1 MILSHP
7 IFIFKKYHNFTNPL
21 LKNPIKLIF
30 PLYDK
35 YEFNTFT
42 QRGDCKMNRILS
54 KKVAVISMAAA
65 VTFSSLGFAGHNSL
79 TEAKGKKN
87 EPTNVIMMVMDGT
100 SSGATSLARWY
111 KGENLAMDEIVIG
124 GMRTHS
130 AESAI
135 TDSAPAATALATGH
149 KSNDKIVGL
158 LPEVVN
164 TPGVDAVN
172 PEDAF
177 KPVANV
183 LEGAKLLGK
192 STGIISTSE
201 IQHATPAG
209 FTSHAT
215 HRSNYHDI
223 AEQQVYQGIDVVLGG
238 GKEALLPGT
247 TSNSRV
253 DGEDL
258 TTVLDAKGYDFV
270 ETRDELLKT
279 KSNKIWGSFAPSAMA
294 YDFDRKVTSNNEP
307 SLAEMTKKAIDTLSK
322 DKDGFFL
329 FVEGSKVDWAAHAND
344 TIGIISDVLAFD
356 DAVNEALKFAKKD
369 GNTMVIAVSDHG
381 NSGITMGNVNT
392 NSNYPEIPV
401 SAYIDPLKK
410 ASMTIEGALKQLKA
424 DRSNMKEVAEL
435 YGLDSLTAT
444 EIEALKTSK
453 SLQADMT
460 KMLANRANIGFSTGG
475 HTGEDVFLYAYGPS
489 KPYGLIDNTDIAKTM
504 AKFLGFD
511 LNKTTDKLF
520 VNARESFEKKGYKTR
535 IDVTDEKNPVFIAEK
550 QKIKIELPVNKNVAY
565 VTQNKKTYTKTLD
578 GVTVYNS
585 KDFYVS
591 EVALNL
597 SK

>member
-1 MILSHP
+1 MS
-7 IFIFKKYHNFTNPL
+7 
-21 LKNPIKLIF
+21 LIHS
-30 PLYDK
+30 LR
-35 YEFNTFT
+35 E
-42 QRGDCKMNRILS
+42 GIVKMKRILS
-54 KKVAVISMAAA
+54 KKVAVITMASAI
-65 VTFSSLGFAGHNSL
+65 TFSSLGFAGYNSV

-100 SSGATSLARWY
+100 SAGATSLARWY

-124 GMRTHS
+124 GVRTHS

-158 LPEVVN
+158 LPKVVN

-172 PEDAF
+172 PEDAY

-209 FTSHAT
+209 FSSHAA
-215 HRSNYHDI
+215 HRSNYQDI
-223 AEQQVYQGIDVVLGG
+223 AEQQVYQEIDVVLGG
-238 GKEALLPGT
+238 GKESLLPGT
-247 TSNSRV
+247 TKNSRV
-253 DGEDL
+253 DDEDL
-258 TTVLDAKGYDFV
+258 TKVLDTKGYDFV

-279 KSNKIWGSFAPSAMA
+279 KSNKIWGSFAPSALA
-294 YDFDRKVTSNNEP
+294 YDFDRKAISNNEP
-307 SLAEMTKKAIDTLSK
+307 SLAEMTNKAIDTLSK
-322 DKDGFFL
+322 NEKGFFL

-401 SAYIDPLKK
+401 STYIDPLKK
-410 ASMTIEGALKQLKA
+410 ASMTVEGALKQLKA

-435 YGLDSLTAT
+435 YGLDNLTAA

-489 KPYGLIDNTDIAKTM
+489 KPYGLIENTDIAKSM

-535 IDVTDEKNPVFIAEK
+535 IDLTDEKNPVFIAEK
-550 QKIKIELPVNKNVAY
+550 QKIKIELPVNKNVAH
-565 VTQNKKTYTKTLD
+565 VTQNKKTYTKTLN

-591 EVALNL
+591 EAALNL

>member
-1 MILSHP
+1 
-7 IFIFKKYHNFTNPL
+7 
-21 LKNPIKLIF
+21 
-30 PLYDK
+30 
-35 YEFNTFT
+35 
-42 QRGDCKMNRILS
+42 
-54 KKVAVISMAAA
+54 MAAA
-65 VTFSSLGFAGHNSL
+65 VAFSFLGFAEYNSL
-79 TEAKGKKN
+79 TEAKDKKN

-100 SSGATSLARWY
+100 SAGATTLARWY
-111 KGENLAMDEIVIG
+111 KGENLALDEIVIG
-124 GMRTHS
+124 GVRTHS

-164 TPGVDAVN
+164 TSGVAAVN
-172 PEDAF
+172 PEDAY

-209 FTSHAT
+209 FSSHTA
-215 HRSNYHDI
+215 HRSNYQDI
-223 AEQQVYQGIDVVLGG
+223 AEQQVYQEMDVVLGG
-238 GKEALLPGT
+238 GKESLLPGT
-247 TSNSRV
+247 TKNSRV
-253 DGEDL
+253 DNEDL
-258 TTVLDAKGYDFV
+258 TKVLDEKGYNFV
-270 ETRDELLKT
+270 ETREELLKT
-279 KSNKIWGSFAPSAMA
+279 KSDKIWGAFAPSALA
-294 YDFDRKVTSNNEP
+294 YDFDRKATSNSEP

-329 FVEGSKVDWAAHAND
+329 FIEGSKVDWAAHAND

-392 NSNYPEIPV
+392 NSNYPEISV
-401 SAYIDPLKK
+401 SAYVDPLKK

-435 YGLDSLTAT
+435 YGLDNLTAT
-444 EIEALKTSK
+444 EMEALKTSK

-460 KMLANRANIGFSTGG
+460 KMLANRANIGFTTGG

-489 KPYGLIDNTDIAKTM
+489 KPYGLVDNTDIAKTM
-504 AKFLGFD
+504 AKFLGVN

-535 IDVTDEKNPVFIAEK
+535 IDVTDEVNPVFIAEK

-565 VTQNKKTYTKTLD
+565 VTKNKKTYTKKLD

-591 EVALNL
+591 EAALNL